1 MTFQEEVKHY
11 IADYVEGHIPT
22 QDDILSRFSC
32 IQNQEVQTR
41 IAKEY
46 YIARYIYKFFEG
58 MQAADSLLVA
68 QVRLQVVMFAN
79 IYEAIIHEVL
89 FAYYADSDA
98 VHNLRFINSPIEIS
112 IPDSKLSK
120 IKDAISHDGKEIK
133 TYFIGSKR
141 RDINKLRFDS
151 KAEAA
156 LSLGLIDE
164 RLKEEMVNCYDLRN
178 GIHLHAEL
186 RKEIVWDLEMSKAAY
201 WRVENL
207 NTQVKRQLLADSKIT
222 C

>member
-11 IADYVEGHIPT
+11 IAEYVEGHIPS
-22 QDDILSRFSC
+22 QDDSLSKFSY
-32 IQNQEVQTR
+32 IQNQEIQAR

-58 MQAADSLLVA
+58 MQAEDSLLVA
-68 QVRLQVVMFAN
+68 QVRLQVIMFAN
-79 IYEAIIHEVL
+79 IYEAIIHEAL
-89 FAYYADSDA
+89 FTYYADSDA
-98 VHNLRFINSPIEIS
+98 VHNLRFINTPIEIS
-112 IPDSKLSK
+112 IPGSKLSK

-156 LSLGLIDE
+156 RSLGLIDE

-201 WRVENL
+201 WGVENL
-207 NTQVKRQLLADSKIT
+207 STQVKRQLLADSKIT